1 MEPLNVEHVKTVCR
15 NILLPDKPKRGL
27 LWGFRLNAPDLMSV
41 HDYRWPFPGNWA
53 TAPGPF
59 TKTDDPCPPEVGDGI
74 CIAKTLGGAQSGGR
88 CISSSSGLLLA
99 YVQGDVL
106 AESSHKLRVK
116 RAWVAEIFDPVQ
128 AVVLS
133 RADLSEAD
141 LSRANLYGADL
152 SRANLSGANLTG
164 ANLSGANLS
173 EADLSRA
180 DLYGAVLSRANL
192 SEADLSG
199 ANLSR
204 ANLSGAD
211 LSRANLYG
219 AYLSGADLSRANL
232 YGAYLSGA
240 YLSGANLYG
249 ADLSEAV
256 LDRAAYNQ
264 LTLWPTDFDPAKAG
278 AVRV

>member
-1 MEPLNVEHVKTVCR
+1 MEPFNVEHVKTVCR

-88 CISSSSGLLLA
+88 RIGSSSGLLLA
-99 YVQGDVL
+99 YVQADVL
-106 AESSHKLRVK
+106 AESSDKLRVK

-133 RADLSEAD
+133 GAYLS
-141 LSRANLYGADL
+141 
-152 SRANLSGANLTG
+152 G

-173 EADLSRA
+173 EA
-180 DLYGAVLSRANL
+180 
-192 SEADLSG
+192 
-199 ANLSR
+199 
-204 ANLSGAD
+204 
-211 LSRANLYG
+211 NLYG
-219 AYLSGADLSRANL
+219 ANLYEANLYEAYL

-240 YLSGANLYG
+240 Y
-249 ADLSEAV
+249 
-256 LDRAAYNQ
+256 YNQ
-264 LTLWPTDFDPAKAG
+264 LTLWLTGFDPIKAG

>member
-1 MEPLNVEHVKTVCR
+1 MEPFNVEHVKTVCR

-74 CIAKTLGGAQSGGR
+74 CIAKTLGGAQSGDRRIG
-88 CISSSSGLLLA
+88 SSSGLLLA
-99 YVQGDVL
+99 YVQADVL
-106 AESSHKLRVK
+106 AESSDKLRVK

-133 RADLSEAD
+133 GAD
-141 LSRANLYGADL
+141 LSRANLSRANLDRAALPRAYL
-152 SRANLSGANLTG
+152 SRANLSGANLF
-164 ANLSGANLS
+164 
-173 EADLSRA
+173 
-180 DLYGAVLSRANL
+180 RANL
-192 SEADLSG
+192 D
-199 ANLSR
+199 R
-204 ANLSGAD
+204 AN
-211 LSRANLYG
+211 
-219 AYLSGADLSRANL
+219 
-232 YGAYLSGA
+232 
-240 YLSGANLYG
+240 
-249 ADLSEAV
+249 

-264 LTLWPTDFDPAKAG
+264 QTLWPTGFDPAKAG